1 MSKKTT
7 IFVQQEETF
16 VRRRQ
21 TVIKVE
27 ASYVQLYKNIRN
39 YTLALSPG
47 SPIDMML
54 FFITKMSDNNGVQV
68 NKQVI
73 QEYIASLPK
82 PITERTFFRT
92 VKILINNNVLLPLS
106 RGEYKMNPAIVWQG
120 DIGTRLEHI
129 KFLEEG
135 GMNVKPN
142 ETLLLDKVKEHD
154 GKETVRGDENVV
166 FEDERREDEEGIII
180 DFGFDQETI
189 DRVNEEGVRQEVEN
203 FKKMYPATE
212 EESFKLPKLNT
223 NGREQGQWDT
233 PLEYPKPK
241 LGDFKA

>member
-39 YTLALSPG
+39 YTLSLSPG

-54 FFITKMSDNNGVQV
+54 FFITKMNDNNGVQV
-68 NKQVI
+68 NKTVI
-73 QEYIASLPK
+73 EEYIKSLPK

-92 VKILINNNVLLPLS
+92 VKTLINHKVLIPLS

-120 DIGTRLEHI
+120 DIGTRMDHI
-129 KFLEEG
+129 KFLEQG
-135 GMNVKPN
+135 GINLKPN
-142 ETLLLDKVKEHD
+142 EELILDKVEDKD
-154 GKETVRGDENVV
+154 GKTTVRGDENAV
-166 FEDERREDEEGIII
+166 FQDERREDEEGMII
-180 DFGFDQETI
+180 DFTVLDEPRPVERVKMNSEIIKEKEET
-189 DRVNEEGVRQEVEN
+189 
-203 FKKMYPATE
+203 
-212 EESFKLPKLNT
+212 PKLNT
-223 NGREQGQWDT
+223 NGREQGQWDA

-241 LGDFKA
+241 TGEFNA

>member
-73 QEYIASLPK
+73 AEYIASLPK

-92 VKILINNNVLLPLS
+92 VKTLINHNVLLPLS

-135 GMNVKPN
+135 GMNIKPN
-142 ETLLLDKVKEHD
+142 EELLLDKVKEHD
-154 GKETVRGDENVV
+154 GKETVRGDEKAAL
-166 FEDERREDEEGIII
+166 EDERREDEEGMII
-180 DFGFDQETI
+180 DFTVLEEDKPVERVKTNSEIIREKEAAAKQET
-189 DRVNEEGVRQEVEN
+189 
-203 FKKMYPATE
+203 
-212 EESFKLPKLNT
+212 PKLNT
-223 NGREQGQWDT
+223 NGREQGKWDA

-241 LGDFKA
+241 TGGFNA